1 MSKVFLNAYDE
12 IQQQMVI
19 LHPDETISFVY
30 FDEENSYEYI
40 SDAVD
45 GGIELCFGLSIPVAN
60 KKEGKEALLP
70 IVAFCNDEFLISNDK
85 QFDKINALASLISN
99 KEIRGNVAV
108 LYDKQN
114 GDSRGFVGCE
124 KEIIKKFVEH
134 TREMFKDEIK
144 MLHKEFDNN
153 KSEPKFVI
161 FYGD

>member
-12 IQQQMVI
+12 MKQQIGV
-19 LHPDETISFVY
+19 LHPDETISFVDV
-30 FDEENSYEYI
+30 DEKDLYMYI

-45 GGIELCFGLSIPVAN
+45 GGTELCFGLSIPVAN

-70 IVAFCNDEFLISNDK
+70 IVAFCNDEFLISNDE
-85 QFDKINALASLISN
+85 QYDKINAMASLISG
-99 KEIRGNVAV
+99 KEIRGNVAI